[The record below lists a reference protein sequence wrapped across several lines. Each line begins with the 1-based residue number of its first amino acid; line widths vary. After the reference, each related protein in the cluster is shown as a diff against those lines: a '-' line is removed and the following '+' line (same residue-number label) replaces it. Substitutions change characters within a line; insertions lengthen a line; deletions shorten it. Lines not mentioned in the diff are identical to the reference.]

1 MRLCTFTGADGAP
14 RLGAVT
20 GAGVLDLAQL
30 SGGGLP
36 GTMLGFIEAD
46 APALSQAA
54 ALLREADTTL
64 AVPLDQVRLLAPLPR
79 PPKGVIGIG
88 LNYAEHV
95 AESARTMDTQK
106 EMPSHPVIFI
116 KPPTAVIG
124 PGAAIPHDARI
135 TRQLDWEGE
144 LGVVIGQRTKHATE
158 DTAMASVFG
167 YTIVNDI
174 SARDCRHGGQ
184 WTFAKGQDGFAPTG
198 PWIVTADEITDPHAL
213 RIGLNVNGVSK
224 QDGTTAQMIFRIP
237 RLIAHLSSAMT
248 LEPGDVIATGSPPGV
263 GISRTP
269 PEFLWPGD
277 EVEAWVE
284 GIGSLR
290 NPVVAV
296 A

>member
-1 MRLCTFTGADGAP
+1 MRLCTYEAADGTP
-14 RLGAVT
+14 RLGAIT
-20 GAGVLDLAQL
+20 EAGVLDLAQASDGAL
-30 SGGGLP
+30 PASMLALIESGS
-36 GTMLGFIEAD
+36 
-46 APALSQAA
+46 PALARAA
-54 ALLREADTTL
+54 ELARAPHGAIALGS
-64 AVPLDQVRLLAPLPR
+64 VRLLAPIPR

-95 AESARTMDTQK
+95 AESARTMDTAK
-106 EMPSHPVIFI
+106 ELPTKPVMFI
-116 KPPTAVIG
+116 KPPTAVTG
-124 PGAAIPHDARI
+124 PDAPIPHNERI

-144 LGVVIGQRTKHATE
+144 LGVIIGQRTKGVTE
-158 DTAMASVFG
+158 ADAMSAVFG

-198 PWIVTADEITDPHAL
+198 PWIVTADEIADPHAL
-213 RIGLNVNGVSK
+213 RIGLNVNGISK

-248 LEPGDVIATGSPPGV
+248 LEPGDIIATGSPPGV

-290 NPVVAV
+290 NTVVAV
-296 A
+296 N

>member
-1 MRLCTFTGADGAP
+1 MKLCTYVAAGGA
-14 RLGAVT
+14 RLGAVV
-20 GAGVLDLAQL
+20 GEGVLDLDTL
-30 SGGGLP
+30 SAGALP
-36 GTMLGFIEAD
+36 STMLAFIEAGPD
-46 APALSQAA
+46 ALAQAVALVGSADLSL
-54 ALLREADTTL
+54 AL
-64 AVPLDQVRLLAPLPR
+64 PLEGLQLLAPLPR
-79 PPKGVIGIG
+79 PPKGVIGVG

-106 EMPSHPVIFI
+106 DLPSHPVIFI

-124 PGAAIPHDARI
+124 PGAPIPCNEAV

-144 LGVVIGQRTKHATE
+144 LGVVIGRRTKGAAE
-158 DTAMASVFG
+158 GDAMAAVFG

-198 PWIVTADEITDPHAL
+198 PWIVTADELPDPHNL

-224 QDGTTAQMIFRIP
+224 QDGSTAQMIFRIP

-269 PEFLWPGD
+269 PEFLAPGD

-290 NPVVAV
+290 NPVVA
-296 A
+296 AG

>member
-1 MRLCTFTGADGAP
+1 MKLCTYVAAGGA
-14 RLGAVT
+14 RLGAVV
-20 GAGVLDLAQL
+20 AEGVLDLDTL
-30 SGGGLP
+30 SAGSLP
-36 GTMLGFIEAD
+36 STMLAFIEAGPD
-46 APALSQAA
+46 VLAQAVALVGSADPAQA
-54 ALLREADTTL
+54 L
-64 AVPLDQVRLLAPLPR
+64 PLEDLQLLAPLPR
-79 PPKGVIGIG
+79 PPKGVIGVG

-106 EMPSHPVIFI
+106 DLPTHPVIFI

-124 PGAAIPHDARI
+124 PGAPIPHNEAV

-144 LGVVIGQRTKHATE
+144 LGVVIGRRTKGATE
-158 DTAMASVFG
+158 GDAMHAVFG
-167 YTIVNDI
+167 YTVVNDI

-198 PWIVTADEITDPHAL
+198 PWIVTADEIADPHNL

-269 PEFLWPGD
+269 PEFLHAGD

-284 GIGSLR
+284 GIGSLC
-290 NPVVAV
+290 NPVVSAG
-296 A
+296 

>member
-1 MRLCTFTGADGAP
+1 MPLERLH
-14 RLGAVT
+14 
-20 GAGVLDLAQL
+20 
-30 SGGGLP
+30 
-36 GTMLGFIEAD
+36 
-46 APALSQAA
+46 
-54 ALLREADTTL
+54 
-64 AVPLDQVRLLAPLPR
+64 LLAPLPR
-79 PPKGVIGIG
+79 PPKGVIGVG

-95 AESARTMDTQK
+95 EESARTMDTSK
-106 EMPSHPVIFI
+106 DLPTKPVIFV
-116 KPPTAVIG
+116 KPPNAVIG
-124 PGAAIPHDARI
+124 PGAAIPHNQDV

-144 LGVVIGQRTKHATE
+144 LGVVIGRRTKGATE
-158 DTAMASVFG
+158 ADAMVAVFG

-198 PWIVTADEITDPHAL
+198 PWIVTADEIADPHGL

-237 RLIAHLSSAMT
+237 RLIAHLSSAIT
-248 LEPGDVIATGSPPGV
+248 LEPGDIIATGSPPGV

-296 A
+296 T